1 MLRLGVRSDMETEAD
16 SGHPT
21 PRDEENS
28 TEDESSESHHCSAS
42 PLTST
47 PIANRIRNVSVR
59 SFFEGSEKHNNT
71 AVDSNAE
78 NGSVLV
84 ESVRQLIETT
94 RKNRRLTKQNEKFL
108 NESAAWYEE
117 KSFLEK
123 QIKDKD
129 AAAESLRNELREK
142 DDKIAVLEKR
152 VNDLLRS
159 ISEHPA
165 EEASEAAVELILDKK
180 DAGVQCQTQCHDVA
194 TQQEETN
201 DDVEQMK
208 QRMAVLSTE
217 NEELCLK
224 LNNLQDVADEVL
236 RQRKAEE
243 QWREKCSFMELENA
257 EIRKEEKHLLTDIEE
272 KNAELTKIKSET
284 KILSDEVDRLR
295 AESRDSE
302 DLRKKNQELEKLL
315 LEDEK
320 LLEEHKL
327 QIAELRSCVA
337 SYEETVQ
344 SMKDS
349 EKEMKKQIDEKL
361 VEAEKLDEECRTLRT
376 VGDKLTEE
384 SVFATLL
391 NNELKLKLTQAYNDV
406 EDLRISLTK
415 EQEARKREVES
426 AHNVV
431 ELNRKLQESTI
442 RIEELRCLNEKMSA
456 ELDYLRQ
463 KSANSASKQE
473 MEGLSATVAECQRNL
488 EAAVSEKKALLEKEE
503 HYLKEFSKIDS
514 LRFEIRSRDSIISDL
529 RTAEEK
535 LQCDLTEKSD
545 ELLKLQSQFDG
556 LSRECCKLR
565 EEYHL
570 FQENAEQQ
578 YCAMLED
585 KCQQIEAMSAR
596 LAQLESYPGQTIS
609 IDGASCPRCAKQ
621 EPKPV
626 NDCAEVRALYDCI
639 PSTIREIIEQNNS
652 KDVIAAMKE
661 MQNTFIPSHPVRP
674 MTCSAAASQDA
685 ATSTSYLEETGGE
698 GEASALS
705 SKLDDSLP
713 LEQIVACFDSLEDYR
728 LHGDSPDLRPELRRF
743 FACIKY
749 EHDVK
754 AVETAAR
761 HLLESCDRLFLDNAK
776 EVFRKEVQNI
786 HDCKDALEKMISSE
800 RIQWAVERE
809 NMELQL
815 DRFRHQIEQF
825 PNVQK
830 EKAILRSELSATRT
844 QIEQYRLRLRQKCE
858 EVERLEAER
867 DALTALAKE
876 IQRLDQESQDQIRE
890 ANTVIDE
897 LERKLKD
904 TSADLE
910 RERREVIQLKDEN
923 DACTLHMHNLKAR
936 NMDLL
941 QKAQELM
948 KSCEKLEKTERYNQK
963 TIQIVCESFWERE
976 EFVQRLK
983 RRNSERRRLIERFIE
998 EVGTIIAKFGG
1009 NSGAVDDMHATVV
1022 SWASTDAQEDRNHD
1036 SRKQNLL
1043 SQLEK
1048 LGSEQQ
1054 FRLAQQQVLLRSK

>member
-28 TEDESSESHHCSAS
+28 TEDDSSESHHCSPS

-47 PIANRIRNVSVR
+47 PITNRIRNVSVR
-59 SFFEGSEKHNNT
+59 SFFEGSEKANNT
-71 AVDSNAE
+71 GVDGNAE

-142 DDKIAVLEKR
+142 DIKISALEKR
-152 VNDLLRS
+152 VTDLLRS
-159 ISEHPA
+159 ISEHPV
-165 EEASEAAVELILDKK
+165 EEVSEAAVELILDKK
-180 DAGVQCQTQCHDVA
+180 DAGVQCHTQGHDVA
-194 TQQEETN
+194 TQQGEI
-201 DDVEQMK
+201 DHDVEQMK
-208 QRMAVLSTE
+208 QQMALLSTE
-217 NEELCLK
+217 NEELCNK
-224 LNNLQDVADEVL
+224 LNNLQDVADELL

-243 QWREKCSFMELENA
+243 EWREKCSFMELENA
-257 EIRKEEKHLLTDIEE
+257 EIRKEEKDLLTEIEE
-272 KNAELTKIKSET
+272 KNAELTKLKSEA
-284 KILSDEVDRLR
+284 KVLNDEVDRLR

-302 DLRKKNQELEKLL
+302 GLREKNQELEKLL
-315 LEDEK
+315 LEDKK
-320 LLEEHKL
+320 LLEEHQL
-327 QIAELRSCVA
+327 QLAELRSCVA
-337 SYEETVQ
+337 SYEHTVQ

-349 EKEMKKQIDEKL
+349 EKEMKKQIDDKL
-361 VEAEKLDEECRTLRT
+361 VEAEKLDEECRTLRS

-391 NNELKLKLTQAYNDV
+391 NNELKLKLTQAYSDV
-406 EDLRISLTK
+406 EELRSSLSK
-415 EQEARKREVES
+415 EQEARKRDVES

-431 ELNRKLQESTI
+431 ELNRKLQESTA
-442 RIEELRCLNEKMSA
+442 RIEELRCSNEKMSA

-503 HYLKEFSKIDS
+503 HYQKEFSKIDS
-514 LRFEIRSRDSIISDL
+514 LRFELKSRDSIISDL
-529 RTAEEK
+529 RSTEEK
-535 LQCDLTEKSD
+535 LQSDLTAKSD
-545 ELLKLQSQFDG
+545 ELHKLQSQFDE

-570 FQENAEQQ
+570 FQEHAEQQ

-596 LAQLESYPGQTIS
+596 LAQLETYPGQTIS
-609 IDGASCPRCAKQ
+609 IDDASCPGCVKQ
-621 EPKPV
+621 ESKPV
-626 NDCAEVRALYDCI
+626 DDGAKVHALYDCI
-639 PSTIREIIEQNNS
+639 PSALREIIEQHNS

-661 MQNTFIPSHPVRP
+661 MQNTFIPIHPSKPV
-674 MTCSAAASQDA
+674 TLSAAVGQDA
-685 ATSTSYLEETGGE
+685 ATSTSSYLEEKDGE

-713 LEQIVACFDSLEDYR
+713 LERVVACFDTLEDYR
-728 LHGDSPDLRPELRRF
+728 LHGDSPDLRPELRRLF
-743 FACIKY
+743 TCIKY
-749 EHDVK
+749 EHDIK
-754 AVETAAR
+754 AVEIAAR
-761 HLLESCDRLFLDNAK
+761 HFLESCDRLFLDNAK
-776 EVFRKEVQNI
+776 ELFRKEVQNI

-867 DALTALAKE
+867 DGLTALAKE

-904 TSADLE
+904 VSADLE
-910 RERREVIQLKDEN
+910 RYL
-923 DACTLHMHNLKAR
+923 
-936 NMDLL
+936 
-941 QKAQELM
+941 
-948 KSCEKLEKTERYNQK
+948 
-963 TIQIVCESFWERE
+963 
-976 EFVQRLK
+976 
-983 RRNSERRRLIERFIE
+983 
-998 EVGTIIAKFGG
+998 
-1009 NSGAVDDMHATVV
+1009 
-1022 SWASTDAQEDRNHD
+1022 
-1036 SRKQNLL
+1036 
-1043 SQLEK
+1043 
-1048 LGSEQQ
+1048 
-1054 FRLAQQQVLLRSK
+1054 

>member
-1 MLRLGVRSDMETEAD
+1 
-16 SGHPT
+16 
-21 PRDEENS
+21 
-28 TEDESSESHHCSAS
+28 
-42 PLTST
+42 
-47 PIANRIRNVSVR
+47 
-59 SFFEGSEKHNNT
+59 
-71 AVDSNAE
+71 
-78 NGSVLV
+78 
-84 ESVRQLIETT
+84 
-94 RKNRRLTKQNEKFL
+94 
-108 NESAAWYEE
+108 
-117 KSFLEK
+117 
-123 QIKDKD
+123 
-129 AAAESLRNELREK
+129 
-142 DDKIAVLEKR
+142 
-152 VNDLLRS
+152 
-159 ISEHPA
+159 
-165 EEASEAAVELILDKK
+165 
-180 DAGVQCQTQCHDVA
+180 
-194 TQQEETN
+194 
-201 DDVEQMK
+201 
-208 QRMAVLSTE
+208 MAVLSTE

-236 RQRKAEE
+236 RQRKASSFLTTPVFYFPDKHLLLWSTSDVVSFSIAERVRELLYTSVMVSCNFRNSCDSSYFFVQAEE

-488 EAAVSEKKALLEKEE
+488 EAAVSEKKALLEKE
-503 HYLKEFSKIDS
+503 
-514 LRFEIRSRDSIISDL
+514 
-529 RTAEEK
+529 
-535 LQCDLTEKSD
+535 TEKSD

-570 FQENAEQQ
+570 FQRSYLTQENAEQQ

-685 ATSTSYLEETGGE
+685 LSTCTVVVLRE
-698 GEASALS
+698 GSIFQ
-705 SKLDDSLP
+705 P
-713 LEQIVACFDSLEDYR
+713 
-728 LHGDSPDLRPELRRF
+728 
-743 FACIKY
+743 
-749 EHDVK
+749 
-754 AVETAAR
+754 
-761 HLLESCDRLFLDNAK
+761 
-776 EVFRKEVQNI
+776 
-786 HDCKDALEKMISSE
+786 
-800 RIQWAVERE
+800 
-809 NMELQL
+809 
-815 DRFRHQIEQF
+815 
-825 PNVQK
+825 
-830 EKAILRSELSATRT
+830 
-844 QIEQYRLRLRQKCE
+844 
-858 EVERLEAER
+858 
-867 DALTALAKE
+867 
-876 IQRLDQESQDQIRE
+876 
-890 ANTVIDE
+890 
-897 LERKLKD
+897 
-904 TSADLE
+904 
-910 RERREVIQLKDEN
+910 
-923 DACTLHMHNLKAR
+923 CTL
-936 NMDLL
+936 
-941 QKAQELM
+941 
-948 KSCEKLEKTERYNQK
+948 
-963 TIQIVCESFWERE
+963 
-976 EFVQRLK
+976 
-983 RRNSERRRLIERFIE
+983 
-998 EVGTIIAKFGG
+998 
-1009 NSGAVDDMHATVV
+1009 
-1022 SWASTDAQEDRNHD
+1022 
-1036 SRKQNLL
+1036 
-1043 SQLEK
+1043 
-1048 LGSEQQ
+1048 
-1054 FRLAQQQVLLRSK
+1054 